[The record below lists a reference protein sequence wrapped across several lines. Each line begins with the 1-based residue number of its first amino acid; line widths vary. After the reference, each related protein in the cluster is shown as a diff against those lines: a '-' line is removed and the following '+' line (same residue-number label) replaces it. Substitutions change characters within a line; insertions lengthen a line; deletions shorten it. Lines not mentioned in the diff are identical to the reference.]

1 MASIPIK
8 GLQDLTQKNRLTSRI
23 LLLVVMAV
31 LSFFALT
38 FSFALRPSFL
48 PIQVGSVAPQD
59 IQSPISLTYESE
71 VQTESARKDA
81 ERSVDPIYLPA
92 DPSIARKKI
101 EDLQATL
108 GFINSVR
115 IDQYSTR
122 TQKNS
127 DLQSLKLIR
136 FSLEETTSLLELPD
150 TRWES
155 IQQES
160 LRVLEEVMRTTIR
173 SDQVY
178 EARQSVPSR
187 ISLSFSP
194 NSNSLIS
201 RLVEPQIEANS
212 QFSEDRT
219 REAIDNAR
227 SSVQPVTRS
236 LLNGEIIVRRG
247 QIVSPL
253 IYEALVKFNLV
264 QPKSNYSDLIAPAA
278 LVILVFVFIGF
289 YFMRRK
295 ISPVN
300 NWRSLLLIS
309 VTFLVFL
316 FFARFIT
323 PNRTVIP
330 YLFPIAAFGLT
341 ISCLFN
347 LEIGML
353 LSLALS
359 ILSAYG
365 LSSGLDLTVYYTLTS
380 LVGILVLGK
389 GLRVYSFFA
398 AAAAIGF
405 AGCAVIIAYR
415 LIPGNID
422 LVGIMT
428 LLGSSFI
435 NGLASA
441 SLTLLFQYVFA
452 QLLGTTTALQLLD
465 LSRPDHPVMQF
476 MLRNAPGS
484 YQHSLQVANL
494 AEQAAEV
501 VGADV
506 LLTRVGAIYHD
517 IGKAANPQFFI
528 ENQITGKSNPHE
540 ELNPETSAAIIIRHI
555 EEGVQIAKKYRL
567 PPRIIDFIR
576 EHHGT
581 LLARYQYARAVQASA
596 GQSDPVNIE
605 MFRYPGPSPR
615 SKETALLMLA
625 DGCEARARA
634 EVPKSEDE
642 LRTLVKKVF
651 DYLQQEG
658 QLDQTSL
665 TLRDL
670 NSAAESFTS
679 TLRNTYHPRILYPEI
694 KTPSSQTEPVQY
706 LIKSDD
712 VTIGNDQK

>member
-1 MASIPIK
+1 MTFLPLK
-8 GLQDLTQKNRLTSRI
+8 GLQNWFQNRLAARF
-23 LLLVVMAV
+23 LLLVVTAI

-38 FSFALRPSFL
+38 FSFALRPSYL
-48 PIQVGSVAPQD
+48 PIQIGSVAPQD
-59 IQSPISLTYESE
+59 IQAPFPLAYTSD
-71 VQTESARKDA
+71 VQTEAAKKDA
-81 ERSVDPIYLPA
+81 ERSIPPNYLPA
-92 DPSIARKKI
+92 DPSIARQKMD
-101 EDLQATL
+101 DLRTTL
-108 GFINSVR
+108 GFINAVR
-115 IDQYSTR
+115 LDQYATKS
-122 TQKNS
+122 QKNT
-127 DLQSLKLIR
+127 DLQSLKLIK
-136 FSLEETTSLLELPD
+136 FNSEETAALLDLPD
-150 TRWES
+150 ARWET
-155 IQQES
+155 IQQEA

-173 SDQVY
+173 TDQVY
-178 EARQSVPSR
+178 EASQSIPSR
-187 ISLSFSP
+187 ISLAFAA
-194 NSNSLIS
+194 NSNTLIT
-201 RLVEPQIEANS
+201 RLVAPQIEANS
-212 QFSEDRT
+212 RFSEDRT
-219 REAIDNAR
+219 RAAIEEAR
-227 SSVQPVTRS
+227 QSVQPVTRT
-236 LLNGEIIVRRG
+236 LLTGEIIVRRG
-247 QIVSPL
+247 QIVTPSIFEVL
-253 IYEALVKFNLV
+253 EKYNLV

-278 LVILVFVFIGF
+278 LVVLVFVFIGF
-289 YFMRRK
+289 YFLRRK

-300 NWRSLLLIS
+300 NLRSLLLIS

-359 ILSAYG
+359 ILAGYG
-365 LSSGLDLTVYYTLTS
+365 LSSSLDLTVYYTLTS

-389 GLRVYSFFA
+389 GLRVYSFFG
-398 AAAAIGF
+398 AAAAIGL
-405 AGCAVIIAYR
+405 AGCAVIVAYR
-415 LIPGNID
+415 LIPGSID

-441 SLTLLFQYVFA
+441 SLTLLFQYVFS

-494 AEQAAEV
+494 AEQAAEAI
-501 VGADV
+501 GADV

-528 ENQITGKSNPHE
+528 ENQVAGKSNPHDD
-540 ELNPETSAAIIIRHI
+540 LSPVSSAATIIRHI
-555 EEGVQIAKKYRL
+555 DDGIHIARKYRL

-581 LLARYQYARAVQASA
+581 LLARYQYARAVQAST
-596 GQSDPVNIE
+596 GQSDQVNIE
-605 MFRYPGPSPR
+605 LFRYPGPSPR

-634 EVPKSEDE
+634 EVPRSEVE
-642 LRTLVKKVF
+642 LHTLVKKVF

-658 QLDQTSL
+658 QLDQTTL
-665 TLRDL
+665 TLQDL
-670 NSAAESFTS
+670 NTAADSFTT
-679 TLRNTYHPRILYPEI
+679 TLRNAYHPRIIYPEL
-694 KTPSSQTEPVQY
+694 KSPGGTTEPVQY
-706 LIKSDD
+706 MIKPEDVQVKSD
-712 VTIGNDQK
+712 KE